1 MATNIDPRSVFP
13 SYELLAP
20 SDPDAQG
27 DAADNVVAAVQATA
41 TPTLVDG
48 TVSLAVD
55 NPGTF
60 YANAPKITIDAPGA
74 GNVAQVNSSATAT
87 FTGIPANGKKL
98 TIDGTD
104 IIFGDHTFTGANVVT
119 DIQAIPVVPATSAS
133 ATITIAGAYSID
145 DITQGTV
152 IRLENF
158 ASTAVDFTAAAAT
171 AGTDFDSDGKD
182 AATTATNLVTAINSH
197 SDFSATQAASG
208 GNIVIT
214 VELATG
220 GVAAGQRILLN
231 PTGAGQAANVSKTN
245 FSGGSDIVAA
255 GSASDDVASLTANY
269 INSSVADFSA
279 SAAGSVVTIES
290 TISNGTDPAGSVAGD
305 SKTLSTDAAVIS
317 LSGATLESGTIETR
331 AATAEVVL
339 NTDADAALRGTVASI
354 TVTDAGSGYAAAPA
368 VVIEAPAANVI
379 DQIAKAGAQA
389 TVGSNTFSYS
399 KEYIAIAL
407 EDIIVGSGVNAQS
420 LTSAEAAKTSGD
432 MRKVAYH
439 IVRQYFDYLTQQN
452 SIESLTIST
461 GGTGYQVGDTIV
473 VSGGTEQLTFTIS
486 EIDNGSGS
494 GVGSVTEIQFGGLV
508 YSGTHSNPPVGRG
521 FTTATYNVNS
531 GYNGT
536 GCVLVINLTD
546 NQPSAFSMSR
556 SAITENVATGILTR
570 TYSASFDFD
579 ETGLEVVDE
588 S

>member
-48 TVSLAVD
+48 TLSLAVA
-55 NPGTF
+55 NAGTF

-74 GNVAQVNSSATAT
+74 GNVAQVNSSGTIT
-87 FTGIPANGKKL
+87 INNIPVNGKTVTIGGTAISFGDMSATSDIKTDISGSSAVTAL
-98 TIDGTD
+98 PSTGTVTVTAVPNSTLAGVAMTIDGTTLTE
-104 IIFGDHTFTGANVVT
+104 GTEWARGGTNAEAATNLAA
-119 DIQAIPVVPATSAS
+119 AINA
-133 ATITIAGAYSID
+133 
-145 DITQGTV
+145 
-152 IRLENF
+152 LN
-158 ASTAVDFTAAAAT
+158 DFTAVASTTDISITHNTMGVAGDVALTST
-171 AGTDFDSDGKD
+171 APALVIVPANLAGGRDAVNAGDAKD
-182 AATTATNLVTAINSH
+182 DLSASLAQYINTNL
-197 SDFSATQAASG
+197 
-208 GNIVIT
+208 
-214 VELATG
+214 
-220 GVAAGQRILLN
+220 AG
-231 PTGAGQAANVSKTN
+231 
-245 FSGGSDIVAA
+245 
-255 GSASDDVASLTANY
+255 
-269 INSSVADFSA
+269 FSA
-279 SAAGSVVTIES
+279 SSASNVVTIES
-290 TISNGTDPAGSVAGD
+290 TLSNGTDPAGAIAGD
-305 SKTLSTDAAVIS
+305 AITLSTDAAAIAV
-317 LSGATLESGTIETR
+317 SGTTLENGTIETR

-339 NTDADAALRGTVASI
+339 NSDADAALRGTVASI
-354 TVTDAGSGYAAAPA
+354 NVTDAGSGYAAAPA

-389 TVGSNTFSYS
+389 TVGSNTFSYA

-407 EDIIVGSGVNAQS
+407 EDIIVGSGINSQS
-420 LTSAEAAKTSGD
+420 LSSAEAAKTSGD

-439 IVRQYFDYLTQQN
+439 IVRQYFDYLSKQN
-452 SIESLTIST
+452 SIESITIST

-473 VSGGTEQLTFTIS
+473 VSGGTEQVAFTVS
-486 EIDNGSGS
+486 EIDNGTAS
-494 GVGSVTEIQFGGLV
+494 GVGSVTEIQSGGLV

-531 GYNGT
+531 AYQGT

-556 SAITENVATGILTR
+556 SAISENVATGILTR